1 MMPDNPPQQTAT
13 GVTSGARDSRHT
25 ERRSVARYPFVATAE
40 VTESGSEIKLWARAS
55 ELSLKG
61 CRIDT
66 GRPFLAGARIHLQ
79 LLRGNG
85 AFKTQAKVIYSLE
98 GIGMGIVFLTPTPDQ
113 QAVLEGWLLELV
125 TSTTELPGSNLK

>member
-1 MMPDNPPQQTAT
+1 MLPRPPNSTLFPYT
-13 GVTSGARDSRHT
+13 TLF
-25 ERRSVARYPFVATAE
+25 RSE
-40 VTESGSEIKLWARAS
+40 VTESGSEIKLWARVS

-85 AFKTQAKVIYSLE
+85 AFKTRSEEHTSELQSPMYLVCRL
-98 GIGMGIVFLTPTPDQ
+98 
-113 QAVLEGWLLELV
+113 LLEKKKKSDPIMPL
-125 TSTTELPGSNLK
+125 

>member
-1 MMPDNPPQQTAT
+1 L
-13 GVTSGARDSRHT
+13 H
-25 ERRSVARYPFVATAE
+25 
-40 VTESGSEIKLWARAS
+40 
-55 ELSLKG
+55 
-61 CRIDT
+61 
-66 GRPFLAGARIHLQ
+66 

-85 AFKTQAKVIYSLE
+85 AFKTPAKVIYSLE